1 MVTTTELTTILNPVY
16 LFEFIHEQSQQKY
29 YCILNNISDGIPRY
43 DEFVLVDGVDVI
55 FDYDGDY
62 IYNIFQ
68 QISPTNL
75 DPLLSDGL
83 VETGRAK
90 VLDLPVESNEFEQ
103 EIIFNIYE

>member
-1 MVTTTELTTILNPVY
+1 VVTTTELTTILNPEF

-29 YCILNNISDGIPRY
+29 YCILDNISDGIPRY
-43 DEFVLVDGVDVI
+43 DEYILVDGVDVI

-68 QISPTNL
+68 QTSPTNL

>member
-1 MVTTTELTTILNPVY
+1 MGILWKRLLIFLNCFKFKNKQYY
-16 LFEFIHEQSQQKY
+16 LRRI
-29 YCILNNISDGIPRY
+29 
-43 DEFVLVDGVDVI
+43 
-55 FDYDGDY
+55 DY

-68 QISPTNL
+68 QTSPTNL

-83 VETGRAK
+83 VETGRSK